1 MLPVRGEARAPAAGE
16 PEALVLLETV
26 ANPLG
31 LSASA
36 RPLLPRPVAPA
47 PASDA
52 GAGRA
57 LRVLLVEDDVTNQL
71 VVSRLLGRL
80 GHQTE
85 IAADG
90 RAALEAFD
98 RAGGRFDLVV
108 TDLQMPHMDGTE
120 LIEQLRARVPALP
133 IIVLTAHTMDASDD
147 WLAMTRADCCVSK
160 PLSIAELVAALDS
173 LGLSRGPREPPRA
186 GEVAWGPIT
195 TRQRERL
202 PGLTSRGLAR
212 PRAR

>member
-1 MLPVRGEARAPAAGE
+1 MERRQGSGSARVDQDLHAVILA
-16 PEALVLLETV
+16 EALADE
-26 ANPLG
+26 G
-31 LSASA
+31 
-36 RPLLPRPVAPA
+36 
-47 PASDA
+47 
-52 GAGRA
+52 
-57 LRVLLVEDDVTNQL
+57 VEAFHAE
-71 VVSRLLGRL
+71 RGC
-80 GHQTE
+80 
-85 IAADG
+85 
-90 RAALEAFD
+90 LEAFD